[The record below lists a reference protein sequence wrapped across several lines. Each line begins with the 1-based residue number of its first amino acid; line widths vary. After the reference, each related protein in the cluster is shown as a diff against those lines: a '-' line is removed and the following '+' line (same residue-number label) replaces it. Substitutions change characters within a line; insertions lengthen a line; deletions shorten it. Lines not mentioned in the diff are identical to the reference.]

1 MFKCKKSHPKYHF
14 NNMLVRVAK
23 RVLGEMSDDER
34 LQFIM
39 ANEFNG
45 VQPAPS
51 GDIFNLKVYYK

>member
-1 MFKCKKSHPKYHF
+1 
-14 NNMLVRVAK
+14 MLVRVAK

-45 VQPAPS
+45 VQPASS